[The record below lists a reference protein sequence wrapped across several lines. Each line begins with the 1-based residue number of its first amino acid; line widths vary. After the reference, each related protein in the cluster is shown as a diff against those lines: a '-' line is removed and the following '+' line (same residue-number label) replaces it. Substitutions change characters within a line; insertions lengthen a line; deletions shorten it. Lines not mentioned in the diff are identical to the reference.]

1 MIDPHV
7 LSRHP
12 KIPIQER
19 GEKRVTD
26 LLGAAEQLF
35 ASLGYEA
42 TTMNAIASLAGSSIG
57 SLYQFFPN
65 KESLGN
71 ALLLEYMN
79 ELSGR
84 IADLKAAFPI
94 APQVLGQKL
103 IGIVFDYGVEHPAC
117 RVLAEVP
124 SVQKTKSFG
133 VYSAS
138 VQDLLSAFAPSMKA
152 AELSSIA
159 LATLLMVRATV
170 QGSRLVDAKT
180 GAMLRHETQQ
190 AIGTYLEERLK
201 IASPVSSTPVSPP
214 RPPKSATL
222 LKPRGRRVHG

>member
-79 ELSGR
+79 PLFNETNIQL
-84 IADLKAAFPI
+84 
-94 APQVLGQKL
+94 
-103 IGIVFDYGVEHPAC
+103 VE
-117 RVLAEVP
+117 
-124 SVQKTKSFG
+124 VQARG
-133 VYSAS
+133 C
-138 VQDLLSAFAPSMKA
+138 
-152 AELSSIA
+152 
-159 LATLLMVRATV
+159 
-170 QGSRLVDAKT
+170 AKT
-180 GAMLRHETQQ
+180 TM
-190 AIGTYLEERLK
+190 
-201 IASPVSSTPVSPP
+201 
-214 RPPKSATL
+214 
-222 LKPRGRRVHG
+222 RGE

>member
-1 MIDPHV
+1 MTYPHV
-7 LSRHP
+7 LSRCP
-12 KIPIQER
+12 KIPTQER

-26 LLGAAEQLF
+26 LLAAAEQLF
-35 ASLGYEA
+35 ASSGYEA

-79 ELSGR
+79 ELSGQ
-84 IADLKAAFPI
+84 IVDLKAASLI

-103 IGIVFDYGVEHPAC
+103 IGIVFNYAVEHPAC

-124 SVQKTKSFG
+124 SVQKTESFG
-133 VYSAS
+133 VYCAS

-159 LATLLMVRATV
+159 LATLLMVRAAV
-170 QGSRLVDAKT
+170 QGSRLVDATT
-180 GAMLRHETQQ
+180 GATLRHEMQQ
-190 AIGTYLEERLK
+190 AIGAYLEERLK
-201 IASPVSSTPVSPP
+201 IASPAPAKPVNPPGPPNPP
-214 RPPKSATL
+214 RSLSPA
-222 LKPRGRRVHG
+222 GEGF

>member
-1 MIDPHV
+1 
-7 LSRHP
+7 
-12 KIPIQER
+12 
-19 GEKRVTD
+19 
-26 LLGAAEQLF
+26 
-35 ASLGYEA
+35 
-42 TTMNAIASLAGSSIG
+42 MNAIASLAGSSIG

-65 KESLGN
+65 KESLAN

-79 ELSGR
+79 ELSGQ

-94 APQVLGQKL
+94 APQVLGRKL

-124 SVQKTKSFG
+124 SVQKTESFG

-159 LATLLMVRATV
+159 LVTLLMVRAAV
-170 QGSRLVDAKT
+170 HGSRLVDAKT
-180 GAMLRHETQQ
+180 GAALRHEMQQ

-201 IASPVSSTPVSPP
+201 IASPAPSKPVTRQGPLSPV
-214 RPPKSATL
+214 
-222 LKPRGRRVHG
+222 GEGF

>member
-1 MIDPHV
+1 MTDPHV
-7 LSRHP
+7 LSRCP
-12 KIPIQER
+12 KIPTQER

-26 LLGAAEQLF
+26 LLAAAEELF
-35 ASLGYEA
+35 ASAGYEA

-79 ELSGR
+79 ELSGQ
-84 IADLKAAFPI
+84 IADLKAASLI
-94 APQVLGQKL
+94 GPQVLGQKL
-103 IGIVFDYGVEHPAC
+103 IGIVFNYAVEHPAC

-124 SVQKTKSFG
+124 SVQKTESFG

-159 LATLLMVRATV
+159 LATLLMVRAAV
-170 QGSRLVDAKT
+170 QGIRLVDAKT
-180 GAMLRHETQQ
+180 GAALRHEMQQ

-201 IASPVSSTPVSPP
+201 IASPEPSKPVTAKAPQP
-214 RPPKSATL
+214 ATL
-222 LKPRGRRVHG
+222 PKPCR